1 MMSGRME
8 WREGVSEGKGREGR
22 REENKRRVTSKR
34 REGKKISRKGEVKGR
49 VDREERREV

>member
-1 MMSGRME
+1 MSGRME
-8 WREGVSEGKGREGR
+8 WREGVSEGKGKEGR
-22 REENKRRVTSKR
+22 EEENKRRVTSKR